1 MMLNLL
7 ARLTSVELRL
17 LAPALPSAAGA
28 FGGFSVEPLAHARLL
43 HEIKQLRLR
52 DGKCFS
58 VLPTTLCSMK
68 PDTRDADSWHVVAV
82 ERSSGEVVGAI
93 RLRLYSAHDSA
104 PEGDDLFAYSDIAI
118 SDEAARSTIHRALS
132 DYVARQLSLCQHFYI
147 IGGFIVAQRYRQS
160 ALAAVLALSVNT
172 WVARLNLHGGCTFVT
187 IESGHCALDQRFGAF
202 PLADERGELGSFF
215 CEAHQTQVKTLVT
228 EPQHYEPRLG
238 ATVSALEEHMRGC
251 TVLLPAESFTP
262 QIATFV

>member
-1 MMLNLL
+1 MLNLL
-7 ARLTSVELRL
+7 SRLTSVELRI
-17 LAPALPSAAGA
+17 LAPSPPPAASA
-28 FGGFSVEPLAHARLL
+28 FGGFSIEPLAHAKLL
-43 HEIKQLRLR
+43 HEIKQLRQR

-58 VLPTTLCSMK
+58 VLQTTPRSMK
-68 PDTRDADSWHVVAV
+68 PDTRDADSWHLLAV

-93 RLRLYSAHDSA
+93 RLRLFDARHSYPKS
-104 PEGDDLFAYSDIAI
+104 DDLFAYSDIVI
-118 SDEAARSTIHRALS
+118 SDEVVRATIAHALAG
-132 DYVARQLSLCQHFYI
+132 YVTKQIALCQHFYI
-147 IGGFIVAQRYRQS
+147 VGGFIVAQRYRQS

-228 EPQHYEPRLG
+228 EPQHYEPRLA